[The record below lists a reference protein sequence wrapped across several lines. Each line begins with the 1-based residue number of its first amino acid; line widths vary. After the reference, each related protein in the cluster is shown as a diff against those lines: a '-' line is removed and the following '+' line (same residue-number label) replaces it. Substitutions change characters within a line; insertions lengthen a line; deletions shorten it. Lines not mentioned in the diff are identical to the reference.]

1 MKSSSSPT
9 SFKNLKLT
17 GFEVAFLDVL
27 LCRKR
32 GGMYDVLSMLLNQKR
47 SKSLPTYTLV
57 PTSPFSSSA
66 TEYGN
71 V

>member
-1 MKSSSSPT
+1 MKSSSSQT

-47 SKSLPTYTLV
+47 SKSLPTSVV